1 MHIARAVL
9 TVRRPCVAGSLIA
22 ICLMLLLRALCGLD
36 ASAQEPAPQAD
47 PQDFGL
53 MVPDA
58 PHRPGNDR
66 LVLVKS
72 PTNELVVAKVLIEVG
87 DHLVVMLSNGR
98 LASVPQQ
105 EATATDRPF
114 APAKMAD
121 MAAELTAEKFRGFKT
136 RMTKR
141 YLYVYNTSEPFFQAT
156 SRILETMYPALFAYC
171 KRQKIPVHDPET
183 PLVAIMFRTQEEFEK
198 YREMPEGVVAYY
210 NGVSNYVVMYEQSS
224 LLEIAPDLAVKQ
236 SISTIAHEGV
246 HQILHNI
253 GVQQRLSNWPMWI
266 SEGLPEYFAP
276 TTVDKRVRWKGV
288 GLPNDLRMK
297 ELETFLKQEGSDAAL
312 AEQTSKAR
320 SLSSTGYA
328 AAWALT
334 HTLAERRKDKF
345 FAYLAEVS
353 KRGPLDKFTESEDE
367 KLFSKHFGDDFK
379 QLDNQIAKSL
389 QKLPYADPVANQTF
403 YAAMLEAPLGAVV
416 RRGYI
421 ITTSPKAIK
430 EWQQEQ
436 LNDLPPAAQAGA
448 RFTVQAFPNKNA
460 ATSFAKGWA
469 GN

>member
-1 MHIARAVL
+1 MHFYRETSGAKRLAVRIFAAA
-9 TVRRPCVAGSLIA
+9 VVAA
-22 ICLMLLLRALCGLD
+22 GL
-36 ASAQEPAPQAD
+36 ASIGLGHAAAQQPAPQAD

-58 PHRPGNDR
+58 PPKPGNDR

-72 PTNELVVAKVLIEVG
+72 PTNQLVVAKVLVEVG
-87 DHLVVMLSNGR
+87 DHFVVILPNGR
-98 LASVPQQ
+98 LTSVPQQ

-114 APAKMAD
+114 EPATATEMAE
-121 MAAELTAEKFRGFKT
+121 ELTAEKFQGFKT

-156 SRILETMYPALFAYC
+156 SRILETMYPALYAYC
-171 KRQKIPVHDPET
+171 KRQKMPVHDPET
-183 PLVAIMFRTQEEFEK
+183 PLVAIMFRTQDEFEK

-210 NGVSNYVVMYEQSS
+210 NGVSNHVVMYEQSK
-224 LLEIAPDLAVKQ
+224 LLEVAPDLAVKQ

-297 ELETFLKQEGSDAAL
+297 ELETFLKQEGGRAEL
-312 AEQTSKAR
+312 ARPTSEAQ
-320 SLSSTGYA
+320 SLTSTGYA
-328 AAWALT
+328 AAWAMT
-334 HTLAERRKDKF
+334 HTLAERRKEKF
-345 FAYLAEVS
+345 FGYLAEVS
-353 KRGPLDKFTESEDE
+353 RRAPLEKYSESDDAA
-367 KLFSKHFGDDFK
+367 LFAKYFGQDFK
-379 QLDNQIAKSL
+379 QLDGQIAKSL
-389 QKLPYADPVANQTF
+389 QKLPYVDPVANQTHF
-403 YAAMLEAPLGAVV
+403 VAMLEAPIGAAV
-416 RRGYI
+416 RRGYA
-421 ITTSPKAIK
+421 ITTSPKAVR

-436 LNDLPPAAQAGA
+436 LSGLPAAVQANV
-448 RFTVQAFPNKNA
+448 RFSVQAFPNESA
-460 ATSFAKGWA
+460 ASSFAKGWL
-469 GN
+469 GK